1 MKRSQDIFQ
10 TVKTEGA
17 LLPPDLLRRIIEG
30 DRDLQGLLPEDYHLV
45 KSERIN
51 EAATRAWNRLQGV
64 WQGFKDAIDKLPES
78 EIGTSL
84 TRERWLL
91 ILFQE
96 LGYGRLTT
104 SKAYEIGGKTYPI
117 SHEWQSS
124 PIHLVSFR
132 QELDKRTPGRAGAA
146 RVSPHSL
153 VQEFLSRSENH
164 LWGFVS
170 NGLNLR
176 LLRDNVSMTRQ
187 AYIEFDLQ
195 AMMDSEAYSDFFLL
209 FLICHQSR
217 VEVPE
222 GKSPEHCWLEKWYH
236 AAAQQGVRALE
247 QLRDGVQKAIEAL
260 GGGFLAYP
268 GNAELREKL
277 RSGALG
283 TQDFYRQVLRLVYR
297 LLFLFVAEDRELLLD
312 PESPVEK
319 RRLYNDHYSTLR
331 LRRLAGKTRGTR
343 HPDLWRALRLVLSKL
358 HNGCPELALPALGSY
373 LFSADATPDLNEQ
386 DIANVDLLKAFR
398 SLAFTIDRNILR
410 SINYRNMGPEEL
422 GSVYESLLEM
432 HPEIHID
439 ASNPGDRFR
448 LTVVAGSERKTTGS
462 YYTPTS
468 LVNCLL
474 DTALNPVLDEA
485 SRKSDSE
492 KTLLALKICD
502 PACGS
507 GHFLIA
513 AAHRLAK
520 RLASIRAGEEEPAP
534 EHYQRALRDVIS
546 HCIYGVDINPMSVEL
561 CKVNLWLEAIEPGK
575 PLAFLD
581 HHIKCGNSLL
591 GTTPVL
597 LREGITDDAFNPIE
611 GDDKEFCSYYR
622 KQNKKERQT
631 GQAKLL
637 AHDAMPWERLGN
649 LPAAMMQ
656 LDRINDATLDGV
668 AAKEKRYADYVKSAG
683 YEYCKLWADAWCAA
697 FVWKKNREFPY
708 PITEEVF
715 RRIERNPHT
724 IPDWMKE
731 EIKRLAK
738 EYQFFHW
745 HIEFPEVFHLLTE
758 IDRDSQNGW
767 KGGFDCVMG
776 NPPWERIKLQEKEWF
791 AQRAPEIANAPNA
804 AQRKRMIENL
814 NNTNAALYNAYHAD
828 LRKANGE
835 SCLVRDSGRFPLCGR
850 GDVNTYTIF
859 AELKRDLLNSNG
871 RVGCIVPSGIATDD
885 TTKFFF
891 QDLMDTNSLASLYDF
906 ENSRG
911 LFPGVHRSYKFC
923 LLTLGG
929 KSKQVKAG
937 TDFVFF
943 AHGVEDLSE
952 KERHFTLTAEEIAL
966 LNPNTRTCPIFRSK
980 KDAELTKY
988 IYRRVPVLIKEARDG
1003 RPEENPWGIKF
1014 STMFHMTNDSHLFRT
1029 REELETEGFVLKGN
1043 VFEKGEEKYLPLY
1056 EGKMIWQL
1064 DHRAASVDYKGAL
1077 VQGRHD
1083 SVSTEVFQ
1091 YKDYEFVAMPRMWIN
1106 LLDTRQR
1113 IENHSNSLISFRD
1126 ITNSESERTNIF
1138 TIIPNVAAG
1147 NNLPLITSLV
1157 GDSLLKIIFVAEI
1170 TTFVSDF
1177 ISRLKLGGNHMNFF
1191 LLKQLLHFSPQRYE
1205 LKSQVNTNDINLN
1218 LIIFRTI
1225 ELIYTAIDLEPF
1237 ALDCGYNGP
1246 PFIWD
1251 EERRFMMRA
1260 ELDALYFHLYLGDVN
1275 EWRSKGA
1282 EELLKYFHTPRDA
1295 VAYIME
1301 TFPIVKRKDE
1311 QKYGSYRTKETILEI
1326 YDEMAEAMLTGKPY
1340 QTRLD
1345 PPPGP
1350 PVDEEGNFIPL
1361 AKWDKDNWPRH
1372 VHRAKD

>member
-804 AQRKRMIENL
+804 SQRKRMIENL
-814 NNTNAALYNAYHAD
+814 KNTDPTLYQSYLAD

-835 SCLVRDSGRFPLCGR
+835 SCLVRDTGRFPLCGR

-859 AELKRDLLNSNG
+859 AELKWDLLNPQG

-891 QDLMDTNSLASLYDF
+891 QDLMDSHSLASLYDF

-923 LLTLGG
+923 LLTLSG
-929 KSKQVKAG
+929 KAKPAKAG

-952 KERHFTLTAEEIAL
+952 KERHFTLSAEEIAL

-1003 RPEENPWGIKF
+1003 QPEENPWGIIIRRVFDMNNRDTLENCIGADKIENYDNNHTFNLNGIVYLAMYESKLIWQF
-1014 STMFHMTNDSHLFRT
+1014 SHRLSSYRISENSDTYYLSETELKNPNIRIIPRYWINQNAFRGSP
-1029 REELETEGFVLKGN
+1029 EELWSYSNWLIGYRNITNTTNERTGVASI
-1043 VFEKGEEKYLPLY
+1043 LPKTATDFSLRVAFNIKDS
-1056 EGKMIWQL
+1056 GC
-1064 DHRAASVDYKGAL
+1064 AS
-1077 VQGRHD
+1077 
-1083 SVSTEVFQ
+1083 
-1091 YKDYEFVAMPRMWIN
+1091 
-1106 LLDTRQR
+1106 
-1113 IENHSNSLISFRD
+1113 SLIISMNSYSCDYIVRQKMAG
-1126 ITNSESERTNIF
+1126 TNLSDYIVKQ
-1138 TIIPNVAAG
+1138 IPFLHYTD
-1147 NNLPLITSLV
+1147 NNFLIPRAL
-1157 GDSLLKIIFVAEI
+1157 
-1170 TTFVSDF
+1170 
-1177 ISRLKLGGNHMNFF
+1177 
-1191 LLKQLLHFSPQRYE
+1191 E
-1205 LKSQVNTNDINLN
+1205 LT
-1218 LIIFRTI
+1218 
-1225 ELIYTAIDLEPF
+1225 YTAWDLEPF
-1237 ALDCGYNGP
+1237 ALDCGYDGP

-1251 EERRFMMRA
+1251 EERRFMLRA
-1260 ELDALYFHLYLGDVN
+1260 ELDALYFHLYLGDLI
-1275 EWRSKGA
+1275 EWRSKGS
-1282 EELLKYFHTPRDA
+1282 EELLRYFPTPRDA
-1295 VAYIME
+1295 AAYIME
-1301 TFPIVKRKDE
+1301 TFPIVKRKDM
-1311 QKYGSYRTKETILEI
+1311 QKNGSYRTKETILEI
-1326 YDEMAEAMLTGKPY
+1326 YDEMVEAMLTGKPY

-1350 PVDEEGNFIPL
+1350 PVDAEGNFIPM
-1361 AKWDKDNWPRH
+1361 AKWDKDNWPGH